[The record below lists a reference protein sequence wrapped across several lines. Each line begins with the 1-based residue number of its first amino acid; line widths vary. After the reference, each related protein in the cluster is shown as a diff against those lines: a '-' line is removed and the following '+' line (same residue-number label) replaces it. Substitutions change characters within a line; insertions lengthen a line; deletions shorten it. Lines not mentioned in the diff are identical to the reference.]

1 MGKNSKSSQS
11 DKESI
16 LLVTVIAL
24 IVALVVE
31 SIILISQS
39 LVVKEVRKQLND
51 IEAKLTGT
59 TNQTEQAGKTS
70 TETPVTEGQGITTY
84 TYEHETLTSDQVTEF
99 YNEFYPLVDS
109 IKHKNSFVGVITSEE
124 GTDTYIYNSKGEAL
138 AQSYDGSITA
148 FTLSNGKQFKLNA
161 YEEKVESANDVD
173 AVDIA
178 KNVLTIANNNKDK
191 VQVFKMI
198 PADATTTTREYRVDI
213 KGKELVE
220 QFYSLTD
227 PDVAE
232 EVMNVTS
239 ESLGKDFDYHFIL
252 CYYINDANKE
262 FSVLCY
268 IIMDGQEYT
277 SWNLYVPFEIGDWA
291 YSEKMYSVDTET
303 ISYTDMFDIA
313 HEEIGEIQKIYFDK
327 MLELGYMTQEE
338 IDAAIEEYYSEILP
352 SDLQNSDE
360 GIMIDGNGNV
370 VEDEK
375 LPSGE

>member
-1 MGKNSKSSQS
+1 MSKSSKSSQS

-31 SIILISQS
+31 TIILISQS
-39 LVVKEVRKQLND
+39 LVVKDVRKQLND
-51 IEAKLTGT
+51 IEAKLNGT
-59 TNQTEQAGKTS
+59 TSQTEQTS
-70 TETPVTEGQGITTY
+70 TEKLATEGQGITTY
-84 TYEHETLTSDQVTEF
+84 TYEHETLNSDQVTEF

-124 GTDTYIYNSKGEAL
+124 GTDTYIYNTKGEAL

-198 PADATTTTREYRVDI
+198 PADETTTTREYRVDI
-213 KGKELVE
+213 KGKELAE

-227 PDVAE
+227 PAVAE

-239 ESLGKDFDYHFIL
+239 ESLGEDFDYHFIV
-252 CYYINDANKE
+252 CYYINDENKE

-268 IIMDGQEYT
+268 IVMDGQEYT
-277 SWNLYVPFEIGDWA
+277 SWDLYVPFEIGEWA
-291 YSEKMYSVDTET
+291 YSEKMYGVDTET

-313 HEEIGEIQKIYFDK
+313 HEEIGEIQKIYFNK

-338 IDAAIEEYYSEILP
+338 IDSAIEEYYSETLP

-360 GIMIDGNGNV
+360 EIVIDGNGNV
-370 VEDEK
+370 VEDGT
-375 LPSGE
+375 LPSGEE

>member
-1 MGKNSKSSQS
+1 MSKNSKSSQS

-31 SIILISQS
+31 TIILISQS
-39 LVVKEVRKQLND
+39 LVVKDVRKQLND
-51 IEAKLTGT
+51 IEAKLNGT
-59 TNQTEQAGKTS
+59 TSQTEQTS
-70 TETPVTEGQGITTY
+70 TEKLATEGQGITTY
-84 TYEHETLTSDQVTEF
+84 TYEHETLNSDQVTEF

-124 GTDTYIYNSKGEAL
+124 GTDTYIYNTKGEAL
-138 AQSYDGSITA
+138 AQSYDSSITA

-198 PADATTTTREYRVDI
+198 PADETTTTREYRVDI
-213 KGKELVE
+213 KGKELAE

-227 PDVAE
+227 PAVAE

-239 ESLGKDFDYHFIL
+239 ESLGEDFDYHFIV
-252 CYYINDANKE
+252 CYYINDENKE

-268 IIMDGQEYT
+268 IVMDGQEYT
-277 SWNLYVPFEIGDWA
+277 SWDLYVPFEIGDWA
-291 YSEKMYSVDTET
+291 YSEKMYGVDTET
-303 ISYTDMFDIA
+303 ISYADMFDIA
-313 HEEIGEIQKIYFDK
+313 HEEIGEIQKIYFNK

-338 IDAAIEEYYSEILP
+338 IDSAIEEYYSETLP

-360 GIMIDGNGNV
+360 EIVIDGNGNV
-370 VEDEK
+370 VEDGT
-375 LPSGE
+375 LPSGEE